1 MRVVRQKRVLNIE
14 HKLYAPQGHRQLP
27 RYLGLPRSMLGSWL
41 SSAQIF
47 AKWLRVLWITPTCAE
62 TDLSLTLLVAS
73 SLTPST
79 PCTAL
84 NAVRHVRADQILMNA
99 KELTK
104 NVGLLFRLRP
114 KPFGKDSPG
123 QSLAEVDD
131 KWRLDS
137 VIHKPTRIQLTNTR
151 TGQQLKLEADNI
163 MERRSPD
170 FLILRC
176 EVTIGPDSVDLE
188 PIHRGSPLIPEK
200 TRRREEKGER
210 PKYINLPAGYERR
223 LNYHRYRIAKD
234 SAAKDEDGGYR
245 FPVRVKGVNSNVR
258 AFEAEL
264 IKRIGVFPTIT
275 RVSDGVGELEFTYVG
290 FNDPETIENLA
301 IKYGLIIL
309 QCGNPFAM

>member
-1 MRVVRQKRVLNIE
+1 
-14 HKLYAPQGHRQLP
+14 
-27 RYLGLPRSMLGSWL
+27 
-41 SSAQIF
+41 
-47 AKWLRVLWITPTCAE
+47 
-62 TDLSLTLLVAS
+62 
-73 SLTPST
+73 
-79 PCTAL
+79 
-84 NAVRHVRADQILMNA
+84 MNA